1 MNNSN
6 EEVLIGKQKE
16 MLIVMTAL
24 SFIEQN
30 ALMTQAQLNVARRS
44 LQALFIRTSGEETM
58 LRKLIEILKVNKDLH
73 EAFSSISKISAS
85 ISTSVEIISKKI
97 NYLKQYISRLQL
109 TPQENS
115 EFFAPFLS
123 FTHEFQDK
131 ILRFNQLMVH
141 YLEVREEEAKRTH
154 EFRIA
159 QDASRRLRERLS
171 GTLGTDAQG
180 EVEESIRQEVMG
192 NFDYASAKNKLVDAQ
207 RESRL
212 AAKQVNALL
221 VEIKAM
227 CQMAMNPDMRD
238 KQDYQQPPTEPI
250 DDIFM
255 RFTAAMKNF
264 SRLDQIKDFVI
275 DYFKLYQRAYGMFLL
290 DFDNFNRA
298 VETITTNTKEYFES
312 KQEDEDIRVKRDKL
326 RKYEGLIPFLERAG
340 GMVREYK
347 DYSFTK
353 FSKRLSAMVSE
364 EKNPWDHIS
373 EELLV
378 AKVAAEADLTTRLN
392 L

>member
-123 FTHEFQDK
+123 FVPWWYVMNPAEVMATKWVDFYELCADVARHPAEYTPWLRIYLQEHSDK
-131 ILRFNQLMVH
+131 IFGDLVH
-141 YLEVREEEAKRTH
+141 
-154 EFRIA
+154 
-159 QDASRRLRERLS
+159 
-171 GTLGTDAQG
+171 
-180 EVEESIRQEVMG
+180 
-192 NFDYASAKNKLVDAQ
+192 
-207 RESRL
+207 
-212 AAKQVNALL
+212 
-221 VEIKAM
+221 
-227 CQMAMNPDMRD
+227 
-238 KQDYQQPPTEPI
+238 
-250 DDIFM
+250 
-255 RFTAAMKNF
+255 
-264 SRLDQIKDFVI
+264 
-275 DYFKLYQRAYGMFLL
+275 
-290 DFDNFNRA
+290 
-298 VETITTNTKEYFES
+298 
-312 KQEDEDIRVKRDKL
+312 
-326 RKYEGLIPFLERAG
+326 
-340 GMVREYK
+340 
-347 DYSFTK
+347 
-353 FSKRLSAMVSE
+353 VS
-364 EKNPWDHIS
+364 
-373 EELLV
+373 
-378 AKVAAEADLTTRLN
+378 
-392 L
+392 